1 MLLHRRQRAQV
12 VALAFRNWPIMGVPI
27 FDWDLWANEL
37 LFLITRELDT
47 FLVCIVKPVHFLTPL
62 KTNCGH
68 REMWRPHRET

>member
-1 MLLHRRQRAQV
+1 
-12 VALAFRNWPIMGVPI
+12 MGVPI